1 MTVLELQVP
10 SQTSVEARAQ
20 TPRAV
25 TPWATT
31 SRARSPRAITPRA
44 QSPRGQTP
52 APAAKGKSVAIKSP
66 SPDSSDSEGSPA
78 PSESSL
84 SSPESELEEQ
94 LSWGEDSFKSLKR
107 FVNKAI
113 KKHLDITKCRSQQ
126 DHKALDTVC
135 DLAIAEFPD
144 LGTFENCWPV
154 LDLVQM
160 RLKYLS
166 SRVWQKKRITD
177 SEVAKHAG
185 QVTYI
190 KISWTVE
197 EIVCQTVDSAVN
209 VHSSS
214 IPYH

>member
-1 MTVLELQVP
+1 MTVLEMQVP

-20 TPRAV
+20 TPRAA
-25 TPWATT
+25 TPQATT
-31 SRARSPRAITPRA
+31 SRATTPRAKTPRAITPRA

-66 SPDSSDSEGSPA
+66 SPDPSDSEGSPA

-84 SSPESELEEQ
+84 SSLESTRPWGLNLEEQ
-94 LSWGEDSFKSLKR
+94 LSWGEDGFKSLKR

-126 DHKALDTVC
+126 DRKALDTVC

-144 LGTFENCWPV
+144 LATFENCWPV

-166 SRVWQKKRITD
+166 SRVRQKKRIAD
-177 SEVAKHAG
+177 GEVAKSEKRMRDRSPISKSAG
-185 QVTYI
+185 PS
-190 KISWTVE
+190 KK
-197 EIVCQTVDSAVN
+197 
-209 VHSSS
+209 
-214 IPYH
+214 